1 MRGLTLALP
10 EAIKLI
16 AAGKLKK
23 KIRIQ
28 DYVYTS
34 QPNINS
40 RETVTPQWRLSW
52 GV

>member
-23 KIRIQ
+23 KIRIKI
-28 DYVYTS
+28 TF
-34 QPNINS
+34 IL
-40 RETVTPQWRLSW
+40 LSLILIQERP
-52 GV
+52 